1 MYAIPSRRRKHAP
14 STPRVPFRPCLS
26 LARTATESAASV
38 REESYRSTPTDFV
51 QQPGAGKPDVA
62 VNRRRGHAECSGD
75 LVIGQAA
82 EVEQLDDLG
91 QSRLHLLKALEGVI
105 EGDDVEVY
113 RRQFLSRFFGKQ
125 LPGAGIALHA

>member
-1 MYAIPSRRRKHAP
+1 MNAIPSRRRKHAL
-14 STPRVPFRPCLS
+14 STPRVPVRPCLS

-38 REESYRSTPTDFV
+38 RGESYGSTPTDFV
-51 QQPGAGKPDVA
+51 QQPGTPEPNVA
-62 VNRRRGHAECSGD
+62 VNRRRGHVECSGD

-91 QSRLHLLKALEGVI
+91 QSRFHLLKTLEGVI
-105 EGDDVEVY
+105 EGDDVKVY
-113 RRQFLSRFFGKQ
+113 RRQILSRFFGKH